1 MKVEIPLKLPSL
13 NDYIDKCRYNRYA
26 GNNFKQQVQNDIAY
40 YLKGIG
46 TFTSPV
52 YIKFTWYEK
61 YKKRDLDNIASAKKY
76 ILDTMVNLGIILN
89 DNYKYLIGFS
99 DDFVIGARED
109 KVVVEILTATKKLDE
124 EIDLKGML
132 EDVSVAKESI
142 ADLNVFADNDMNNFI
157 ERDLLN
163 ELGAFE
169 KRNFMKKLQIAYDR
183 LHKLEKYLRRKIDG

>member
-109 KVVVEILTATKKLDE
+109 KVVVEILTTTQKLNE

-163 ELGAFE
+163 ELGATE
-169 KRNFMKKLQIAYDR
+169 KRNFMKKLQMAYDR

>member
-13 NDYIDKCRYNRYA
+13 NEYINKCRYNRYA

-52 YIKFTWYEK
+52 YIKFTWYEQNM
-61 YKKRDLDNIASAKKY
+61 KRDLDNIAFAKKFV
-76 ILDTMVNLGIILN
+76 LDTMVSLRIILN
-89 DNYKYLIGFS
+89 DNHKYLIGLA
-99 DDFVIGARED
+99 DDFVYGAKEY
-109 KVVVEILTATKKLDE
+109 KVVLEILTTTQKLNE
-124 EIDLKGML
+124 EIDLKGIL
-132 EDVSVAKESI
+132 KDVSVAKESI
-142 ADLNVFADNDMNNFI
+142 ADLNVFADNEMNNYI

-163 ELGAFE
+163 ELGATE

-183 LHKLEKYLRRKIDG
+183 LHKLEKYLRRKIE